1 VSSIGVCLQFG
12 VCLREEESDRV
23 SIGSCVDRCV
33 SPSSNQQKKSQ
44 QSTGVPHSEA
54 FMSGSA
60 SSHVGSGSRKS
71 AGNSRSDGRSNCR
84 SDGASLPSESHGI
97 KFSFGRS
104 DQVPIHLQSMNNL
117 ADCAGTKMNN
127 NMHKLAK
134 KKVETTFPKPK
145 APGKDPAKHVVD
157 KHRNS

>member
-60 SSHVGSGSRKS
+60 SSH
-71 AGNSRSDGRSNCR
+71 CR